1 MNAKLSVKPIQSF
14 KYKCCCPNRFYCP
27 TSLSCPVGYTLFTGS
42 SKCYKFV
49 DKEVSIKEAYMA
61 CKKEGAV
68 LASVHNAATNNHLSS
83 FTSSRIWLGGHNP
96 TSPSDPTT
104 WTWNLSDGSAWG
116 SMNHHH
122 PGLLANLTPSQ
133 MNSFS
138 RPTSM
143 VLELVLVSGT
153 MSIMSTLA
161 VSSGRT
167 PSSVRRI
174 LRKLIVSPQQRG
186 VPTVQSGVCQCRG
199 NVT

>member
-1 MNAKLSVKPIQSF
+1 M
-14 KYKCCCPNRFYCP
+14 
-27 TSLSCPVGYTLFTGS
+27 SCPVGYTLFTGS

-116 SMNHHH
+116 SYESST
-122 PGLLANLTPSQ
+122 PWATGQPDTYANE
-133 MNSFS
+133 FF
-138 RPTSM
+138 
-143 VLELVLVSGT
+143 LETNFNGVGGGAGKWNNVYNVHSGGV
-153 MSIMSTLA
+153 I
-161 VSSGRT
+161 
-167 PSSVRRI
+167 
-174 LRKLIVSPQQRG
+174 RKNTFI
-186 VPTVQSGVCQCRG
+186 CQKNPKKVG
-199 NVT
+199 G